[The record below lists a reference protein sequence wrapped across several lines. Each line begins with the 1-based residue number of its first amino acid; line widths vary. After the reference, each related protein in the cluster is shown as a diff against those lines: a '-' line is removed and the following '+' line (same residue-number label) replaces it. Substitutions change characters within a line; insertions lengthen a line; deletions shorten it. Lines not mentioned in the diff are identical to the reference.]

1 MEAEALNIPAVIA
14 GAVAGFLFG
23 WLIYHPKVLGKT
35 WAKGSGVDLES
46 GDGPPVLAFGLQIG
60 ALICLALVIGITA
73 TISYLGTALLA
84 IAACVLFV
92 VGGGAFSGKS
102 MGALLT
108 DGLYVF
114 GAGALMIVA
123 QGLL

>member
-1 MEAEALNIPAVIA
+1 MEAEALNTTAVIV

-23 WLIYHPKVLGKT
+23 WIIYHPKVLGT
-35 WAKGSGVDLES
+35 IWAKGSGVDLDA
-46 GDGPPVLAFGLQIG
+46 GNGPPILAFGFQIG
-60 ALICLALVIGITA
+60 ALICLALVIGMTA

-84 IAACVLFV
+84 IGACILFV

-102 MGALLT
+102 MGAIMT
-108 DGLYVF
+108 DGLYIL

-123 QGLL
+123 QGAL

>member
-1 MEAEALNIPAVIA
+1 MEAEALNTTAVIV
-14 GAVAGFLFG
+14 GAIAGFIFG
-23 WLIYHPKVLGKT
+23 WIIYHSKVLGAI
-35 WAKGSGVDLES
+35 WAKGSGVDLNS
-46 GDGPPVLAFGLQIG
+46 GDVPPVLAFGLQIG
-60 ALICLALVIGITA
+60 ALICLALVIGLTA

-102 MGALLT
+102 MGAMLT
-108 DGLYVF
+108 DGLYVL

-123 QGLL
+123 QGVI